1 MTTTTT
7 TTTNVTDLLARFIHT
22 YTDVGHSFFLSQRW
36 TATTKTNED
45 NLRVVELS
53 GTWEWIVAASTWSMF
68 QRYLTFISALGWEYI
83 ERRALERKSW
93 LRHIVY
99 TQCIFHIQVAAFAL
113 LLNQNPSLFTSINIP
128 TNLFNQKSSSQQPK
142 QIWILN
148 MKNYEKSGKKCFN
161 CQTVK
166 WDIPLTK
173 EIQIDLFWD
182 AVCAKV

>member
-1 MTTTTT
+1 MHAHTHSNYTTNSYQMEMCTNSLDFGNIMTTT

-22 YTDVGHSFFLSQRW
+22 YTDVGHSFFFSQRW

-53 GTWEWIVAASTWSMF
+53 GTWEWIAAASTWSMF

-99 TQCIFHIQVAAFAL
+99 TQCIFHI
-113 LLNQNPSLFTSINIP
+113 
-128 TNLFNQKSSSQQPK
+128 
-142 QIWILN
+142 
-148 MKNYEKSGKKCFN
+148 
-161 CQTVK
+161 
-166 WDIPLTK
+166 
-173 EIQIDLFWD
+173 
-182 AVCAKV
+182 